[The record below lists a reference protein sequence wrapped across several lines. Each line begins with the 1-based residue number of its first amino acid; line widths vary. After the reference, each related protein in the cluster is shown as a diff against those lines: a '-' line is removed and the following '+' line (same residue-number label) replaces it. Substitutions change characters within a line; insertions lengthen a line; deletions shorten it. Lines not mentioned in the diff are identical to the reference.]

1 LGGGGTRRQLS
12 NSIRE
17 TQDPSFS
24 FAHGSR
30 VNLELSDLELTA
42 ELAAR
47 HDFEAADHLHVAH
60 QLPFDLKLTS
70 GDMGIDLGV
79 RAHHQ
84 KITSLTFPGKAAVDL
99 YWHSV
104 TEFS

>member
-1 LGGGGTRRQLS
+1 
-12 NSIRE
+12 
-17 TQDPSFS
+17 
-24 FAHGSR
+24 
-30 VNLELSDLELTA
+30 VNLELSDFELTA

-60 QLPFDLKLTS
+60 QLPFDLKLTRR
-70 GDMGIDLGV
+70 DMGIDLGV

-84 KITSLTFPGKAAVDL
+84 KITSLDFPGKATVDL
-99 YWHSV
+99 YWQIV